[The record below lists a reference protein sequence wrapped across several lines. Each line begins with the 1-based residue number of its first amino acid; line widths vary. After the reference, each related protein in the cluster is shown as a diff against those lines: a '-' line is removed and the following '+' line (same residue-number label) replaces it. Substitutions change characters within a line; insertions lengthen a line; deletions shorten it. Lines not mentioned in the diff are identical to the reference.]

1 MVTRK
6 EIQNDKRRI
15 KYMSILGTLI
25 LLAVLYVG
33 VGFLQCRVVAKT
45 KGEVFKLDW
54 RKLITWP
61 KDVF

>member
-1 MVTRK
+1 
-6 EIQNDKRRI
+6 
-15 KYMSILGTLI
+15 MSILGTLI